1 MKRKMMMR
9 FAPLGFVALLAA
21 ACFPLDDGTSKNE
34 LYLRVRNESES
45 VYDYADFLKTMFN
58 GGKDTVS
65 VFPTVN
71 YGPIYH
77 YSKSSDD
84 ESASGGFAFC
94 IGLDTLLAADRTPS
108 FYAVCDKG
116 GNEGSLCY
124 VVYHD
129 TIPALMPDHAIEVYI
144 PNDLSYCQ
152 PVSVFVQ
159 NTHAV
164 TEAVLF
170 GVGLA
175 DGPFRAG
182 DFLSVT
188 FKSFKKD
195 APVGEKTVRL
205 VDGTKLLEKWTEV
218 DLMDLGSMDTM
229 DIILTSSRP
238 DMPLY
243 VCLDD
248 FYYHYLE
255 AY

>member
-1 MKRKMMMR
+1 MKGKMMMR

-21 ACFPLDDGTSKNE
+21 ACFPLDGGTNKNE
-34 LYLRVRNESES
+34 QYLRVRNEPES
-45 VYDYADFLKTMFN
+45 IYDYTDFLNTMFN
-58 GGKDTVS
+58 GGKDSVA

-84 ESASGGFAFC
+84 ESVSGGFAFC
-94 IGLDTLLAADRTPS
+94 IGLDTLLAPDRSPS
-108 FYAVCDKG
+108 YYAVCDEG
-116 GNEGSLCY
+116 GNEKSLCY

-129 TIPALMPDHAIEVYI
+129 TIPALMPDHAIQVYI
-144 PNDLSYCQ
+144 PNDQSYCI
-152 PVSVFVQ
+152 PVSVYVQ

-164 TEAVLF
+164 AEAVLF

-182 DFLSVT
+182 DYLSVT

-205 VDGTKLLEKWTEV
+205 VDGTKLLDKWTEV
-218 DLMDLGSMDTM
+218 DLTDLGSMDTM

-243 VCLDD
+243 ACLDD